1 MTLISSKSWRML
13 RSNRTALV
21 GLCIVTGLLLGS
33 LLIPLLSSAS
43 PDSQDFERFLSPSFQ
58 HPFGTD
64 ALGRDLFLRTFA
76 GGRISLFVAFVAVGF
91 SLLIGVPMGL
101 IAGYAGGKVESLI
114 MRFVDLMLSFPSIL
128 LAIVLVTAFGGA
140 SLQSLVLSVGIVGIP
155 QFARQTRGEVLS
167 LREHEYVL
175 SAQALGFG
183 HVRILLRHILPNAIA
198 PLTVLSTLR
207 IGTAV
212 LEAAGLSFLGLGVEV
227 GTAEW
232 GVMIKDA
239 REFMSQSP
247 WLAIFPGLA
256 LSMTVLG
263 FNLFGDGLRDVLDPK
278 QVRKG

>member
-1 MTLISSKSWRML
+1 MNPISGKSWQMIR
-13 RSNRTALV
+13 RNRTALV
-21 GLCIVTGLLLGS
+21 GLIIVLLLLVGS
-33 LLIPLLSSAS
+33 LMIPLLSSKS
-43 PDSQDFERFLSPSFQ
+43 PGAQDFERFLQPSWS

-64 ALGRDLFLRTFA
+64 ALGRDLLLRTFA
-76 GGRISLFVAFVAVGF
+76 GGRISLFVAFVAVGL

-101 IAGYAGGKVESLI
+101 VAGYAGGKVDSLI
-114 MRFVDLMLSFPSIL
+114 MRLVDLMLSFPSIL

-155 QFARQTRGEVLS
+155 QFARQTRGEVLT
-167 LREHEYVL
+167 LREQEYVL
-175 SAQALGFG
+175 SARALGLSRL
-183 HVRILLRHILPNAIA
+183 RILFRHILPNAIG

-207 IGTAV
+207 VGTAV

-247 WLAIFPGLA
+247 WVAVFPGLA

>member
-1 MTLISSKSWRML
+1 MIR
-13 RSNRTALV
+13 RNRTAFV
-21 GLCIVTGLLLGS
+21 GLCIVGVLILGS
-33 LLIPLLSSAS
+33 LLIPLVSSAS
-43 PDSQDFERFLSPSFQ
+43 PDAQDFQRFLSPSWE

-64 ALGRDLFLRTFA
+64 ALGRDLLLRTFS
-76 GGRISLFVAFVAVGF
+76 GGRISLFVAIVAVGF

-101 IAGYAGGKVESLI
+101 VAGYAGGKVDSLL
-114 MRFVDLMLSFPSIL
+114 MRLVDLMLSFPSIL

-167 LREHEYVL
+167 LREQEYVL
-175 SAQALGFG
+175 SARALGLG
-183 HVRILLRHILPNAIA
+183 HMRILLRHVLPNAVG
-198 PLTVLSTLR
+198 PLTVLTTLR
-207 IGTAV
+207 IGTAI

-247 WLAIFPGLA
+247 WIAIFPGLA

-278 QVRKG
+278 QVRNR

>member
-1 MTLISSKSWRML
+1 MLFTRQSWRMI
-13 RSNRTALV
+13 RRNRTALV
-21 GLCIVTGLLLGS
+21 GLVIVLLLLLGS
-33 LLIPLLSSAS
+33 LLIPLLSSAT
-43 PDSQDFERFLSPSFQ
+43 PGSQDFERFLRPSFQ

-101 IAGYAGGKVESLI
+101 IAGYAGGKVESLL
-114 MRFVDLMLSFPSIL
+114 MRLVDLMLSFPSIL

-155 QFARQTRGEVLS
+155 QFARQTRGEVLA
-167 LREHEYVL
+167 LREQEYVL
-175 SAQALGFG
+175 SARALGLG
-183 HVRILLRHILPNAIA
+183 HVRILLRHILPNAVG
-198 PLTVLSTLR
+198 PLTVLTTLR
-207 IGTAV
+207 VGTAI

-247 WLAIFPGLA
+247 WIAVFPGLA
-256 LSMTVLG
+256 LSLTVLG

>member
-1 MTLISSKSWRML
+1 MTLFSVKSWRMI
-13 RSNRTALV
+13 RRNRTAFV
-21 GLCIVTGLLLGS
+21 GLCIVLVLVLGS

-43 PDSQDFERFLSPSFQ
+43 PGAQDFERFLSPSFE

-64 ALGRDLFLRTFA
+64 SLGRDLMLRTFA

-101 IAGYAGGKVESLI
+101 IAGYAGGKVDSTL
-114 MRFVDLMLSFPSIL
+114 MRLVDLMLSFPSIL

-167 LREHEYVL
+167 LREQEYVI
-175 SAQALGFG
+175 SARALGFG
-183 HVRILLRHILPNAIA
+183 HIRILLRHVLPNAVG
-198 PLTVLSTLR
+198 PLTVLTTLR
-207 IGTAV
+207 VGTAI

-247 WLAIFPGLA
+247 WLAVFPGLA
-256 LSMTVLG
+256 LSLTVLG

-278 QVRKG
+278 QVRNR